1 MLRLLSLLGGKG
13 VPLLFVGVFIGLL
26 LPGLANLLRPL
37 LAPSVVLLLLF
48 SLLRVDWQQVGTYLR
63 RPLLTGGLVAWM
75 LLASPVLTWAALA
88 GVPLPSGLETAVILM
103 AAAPPI
109 LGATA
114 IALLLGLD
122 GALTLVVGLISTLL
136 APVTIP
142 PLSLWLL
149 GLDLAIG
156 TGELMLR
163 LGGVVLLA
171 LLGALAI
178 RAWLGSA
185 WLRRNGVALD
195 GMIVVIMLLF
205 AVAIMDG
212 VTETLLAQP
221 AQVLLWLLAAF
232 LANPALQAITM
243 LAFWGFGRRL
253 AMSAGLLAGN
263 CNMGLL
269 LATLSPDENFDVVLF
284 FAIAQLPMFMLP
296 AMMRPL
302 YRRLLAPQQAST

>member
-26 LPGLANLLRPL
+26 LPGLAGLLRPL
-37 LAPSVVLLLLF
+37 LAPTVVLLLLF
-48 SLLRVDWQQVGTYLR
+48 SLLRVDWQQVGAYLR

-75 LLASPVLTWAALA
+75 LLASPLLTWAALA
-88 GVPLPSGLETAVILM
+88 AVPLPSGLETAVILM

-136 APVTIP
+136 APITIP

-163 LGGVVLLA
+163 LGGIVLLA

-178 RAWLGSA
+178 RHWVGTP
-185 WLRRNGVALD
+185 WLRRHGVALD

-212 VTETLLAQP
+212 VTDTLMAQP

-269 LATLSPDENFDVVLF
+269 LATLSPEENFDVVLF
-284 FAIAQLPMFMLP
+284 FAVAQLPMFMLP

-302 YRRLLAPQQAST
+302 YRRLLAPQQAPT